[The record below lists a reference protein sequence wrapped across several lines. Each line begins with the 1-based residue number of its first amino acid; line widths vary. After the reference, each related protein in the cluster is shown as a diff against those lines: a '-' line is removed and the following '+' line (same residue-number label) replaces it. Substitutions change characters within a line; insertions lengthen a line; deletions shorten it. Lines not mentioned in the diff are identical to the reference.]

1 MKIRI
6 ITVTAL
12 WLSVLLAAPLAAQ
25 QTVSRGANL
34 SADVARDGRVAID
47 LAGDLWIVPPGGGK
61 ARSITRSIKSVQRP
75 RWSPDGSAIA
85 YQAVSQGLQGIWVYD
100 FATQQS
106 RRVSSGTSFD
116 MHPAWHPDGERLV
129 YASDASG
136 GGLDLWEVDL
146 PSGLHWRLS
155 DQPGDES
162 DAAWSSNG
170 RDLVYIHR
178 LGGQWSL
185 ILRRHGLPEETLVST
200 SERLAG
206 PAWRPDGSLITYVRK
221 SEASSTIEIV
231 ILAQP
236 RLIRPYATGEEF
248 ELAPVSWPDRHRMLY
263 TAGGVIR
270 HRLFNSWTSSP
281 LPFEATIQ
289 PEKPAAQA
297 KKRQRRPLPRLDE
310 PDGRL
315 IIHASRLF
323 DGVGS
328 SYEADRDIVIDGGRI
343 TAVEPHSD
351 RPGSI
356 VVDMG
361 DLTVLP
367 GYIDSHADLASV
379 AGKFGDRLGPL
390 LLATGVTT
398 IVARHSDSEHL
409 NTLWSGKEVPG
420 PILLNEADWTVPGV
434 QAVADSMTPGLTSL
448 LQSRQARLLG
458 VSAPVARRFSE
469 PLNLETSA
477 SSVVLGSRENGLP
490 PGISLHAE
498 LRALVSAGLEPEQ
511 ALKAAGV
518 NAAASLQLDPLLGRI
533 AIGASADLIFI
544 DGDPLSR
551 IEDAL
556 NVVAVVRNGRFFS
569 VRGLLDR
576 VQTVKSVE

>member
-6 ITVTAL
+6 IAVTAL
-12 WLSVLLAAPLAAQ
+12 WLSVLLAEPLAAQ
-25 QTVSRGANL
+25 QTVSRGSKL
-34 SADVARDGRVAID
+34 SADVARDGRVAMD
-47 LAGDLWIVPPGGGK
+47 LAGDLWIVPPGGGT
-61 ARSITRSIKSVQRP
+61 ARSITPNIKSVQRP
-75 RWSPDGSAIA
+75 RWSPDGSEIA
-85 YQAVSQGLQGIWVYD
+85 YQAVSHGPQGIWVYD
-100 FATQQS
+100 FATRQS
-106 RRVSSGTSFD
+106 RRISSGTSFD

-136 GGLDLWEVDL
+136 EGLDLWEVDL

-155 DQPGDES
+155 DLPGDET
-162 DAAWSSNG
+162 DAAWSSDG

-178 LGGQWSL
+178 QGGQWSL

-200 SERLAG
+200 SDRLAG
-206 PAWRPDGSLITYVRK
+206 PSWRPDGSLITYVRK
-221 SEASSTIEIV
+221 METGSTIDMV

-236 RLIRPYATGEEF
+236 RLIRPYVTGEAID
-248 ELAPVSWPDRHRMLY
+248 LAPASWPDRHRMLY
-263 TAGGVIR
+263 TAGGMIR
-270 HRLFNSWTSSP
+270 QRLFNSWTSSP

-297 KKRQRRPLPRLDE
+297 KKRPRRPLPRVDE

-323 DGVGS
+323 DGVGG
-328 SYEADRDIVIDGGRI
+328 SYQADRDVVIDGGRI

-356 VVDMG
+356 VINMG
-361 DLTVLP
+361 NLAVLP
-367 GYIDSHADLASV
+367 GFIDSHADLSSV
-379 AGKFGDRLGPL
+379 TGKFGDRLGPL

-398 IVARHSDSEHL
+398 IVARHSDSDRL
-409 NTLWSGKEVPG
+409 SALWSGKDMPG
-420 PILLNEADWTVPGV
+420 PILLDEADWMVPGSR
-434 QAVADSMTPGLTSL
+434 AMADSMTPGLASI
-448 LQSRQARLLG
+448 LQSRQARLIG
-458 VSAPVARRFSE
+458 ISAPVARRFSE
-469 PLNLETSA
+469 PPNLEAGASA
-477 SSVVLGSRENGLP
+477 VALGSHGNGVP
-490 PGISLHAE
+490 PGIALHAE
-498 LRALVSAGLEPEQ
+498 LRALVAAGLKPEQ

-533 AIGASADLIFI
+533 AIGASADLVFV

-551 IEDAL
+551 IEDTL

-576 VQTVKSVE
+576 VQTLESVE